1 MLYFFHS
8 VYCHSVQNVHIVSLV
23 PATVTLASETGLGWW
38 GKGGWPSGASGESPF
53 LSHSPHKDPETH
65 TTQMH
70 GRAQFHAR
78 IQINAKWQILTDMNK
93 TSVNGNTLRQ
103 LHINTIFSLSHTH
116 TLRSWTPCWYQGR
129 LGDLVSCWQTAP
141 YDSARPAARWQCQAR
156 WRLKEEVGGRQV
168 EDYTDYASKS
178 GATFISTWQCV
189 LKTDQVL

>member
-8 VYCHSVQNVHIVSLV
+8 VYFHSVQNVQIVSLV

-103 LHINTIFSLSHTH
+103 LHINTIFSLSHTRAQK
-116 TLRSWTPCWYQGR
+116 LDPPLVPGASRWPCV
-129 LGDLVSCWQTAP
+129 LPA
-141 YDSARPAARWQCQAR
+141 DSSRWQCQACCQVAMPS
-156 WRLKEEVGGRQV
+156 KMASEGG
-168 EDYTDYASKS
+168 
-178 GATFISTWQCV
+178 GGG
-189 LKTDQVL
+189 